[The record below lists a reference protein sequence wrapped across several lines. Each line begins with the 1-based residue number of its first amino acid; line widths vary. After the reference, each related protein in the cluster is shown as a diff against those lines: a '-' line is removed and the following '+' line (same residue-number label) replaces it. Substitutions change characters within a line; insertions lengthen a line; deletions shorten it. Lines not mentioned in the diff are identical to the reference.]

1 MRLVCLPDSLSD
13 SMMRTDNDQTL
24 SNLQAICLHGARTL
38 NITGLGR
45 LVAQSNVKFFDSQDA
60 MLVPGQNVWQ

>member
-1 MRLVCLPDSLSD
+1 LPVSLSA
-13 SMMRTDNDQTL
+13 SMKRTVNDQTL
-24 SNLQAICLHGARTL
+24 SNIHAICMYGARML

-45 LVAQSNVKFFDSQDA
+45 LAAQSIVKLFDSQDA